1 MATYRGGVKKAP
13 ARGKEEGPPRTLVAR
28 HPRARF
34 EFEILETFEAGM
46 ALLGSEVKA
55 LRDGKAQ
62 LQEAYARFR
71 GTELFLLK
79 LHVPEYRHGTSA
91 NHEPTRPRKLLL
103 HRHELSRIR
112 ARVAQKGLTLVPLSL
127 YFNEKGLAKLELA
140 LARGRKLYDK
150 REAIRKREDRESI
163 RRASRR

>member
-1 MATYRGGVKKAP
+1 VAQPKSVPRKREQ
-13 ARGKEEGPPRTLVAR
+13 ARIVVAR

-34 EFEILETFEAGM
+34 HFEILETFEAGI

-55 LRDGKAQ
+55 LRAGKAQ

-71 GTELFLLK
+71 GTELFLVK
-79 LHVPEYRHGTSA
+79 AHFPEYTHGGYA
-91 NHEPTRPRKLLL
+91 NHQPARTRKLLL
-103 HRHELSRIR
+103 HRAELAKINAKVS
-112 ARVAQKGLTLVPLSL
+112 QKGLTLVPLSL

-140 LARGRKLYDK
+140 LARGRKIYDK
-150 REAIRKREDRESI
+150 REVIRSREAKENM

>member
-1 MATYRGGVKKAP
+1 MAKTKSEAAKK
-13 ARGKEEGPPRTLVAR
+13 GPRRQVVAS

-34 EFEILETFEAGM
+34 EYEIIETFEAGIV
-46 ALLGSEVKA
+46 LLGTEVKA
-55 LRDGKAQ
+55 LRAGKSQ

-71 GTELFLLK
+71 GTELYLVKAHF
-79 LHVPEYRHGTSA
+79 PEYAHGGYVKHDPARS
-91 NHEPTRPRKLLL
+91 RKLLL
-103 HRHELSRIR
+103 HAHELAKIAAKVS
-112 ARVAQKGLTLVPLSL
+112 QKGLTLVPLSL

-150 REAIRKREDRESI
+150 REVIRSREAKENM